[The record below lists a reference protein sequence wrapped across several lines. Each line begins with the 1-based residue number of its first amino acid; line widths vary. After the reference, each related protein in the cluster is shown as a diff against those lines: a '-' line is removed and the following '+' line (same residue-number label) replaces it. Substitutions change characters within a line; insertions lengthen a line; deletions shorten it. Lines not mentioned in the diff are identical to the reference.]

1 MMVLTFVLSQCFI
14 VKLKT
19 ETNETNNDI
28 CKRFQSFIL
37 GTVPSTPES
46 SAFFLQLG
54 LPSTLITEIMKF
66 FKKALQTCRNLKM
79 PAFAFS
85 WNEKKNL
92 NTELFGL

>member
-85 WNEKKNL
+85 WNEKRI
-92 NTELFGL
+92 